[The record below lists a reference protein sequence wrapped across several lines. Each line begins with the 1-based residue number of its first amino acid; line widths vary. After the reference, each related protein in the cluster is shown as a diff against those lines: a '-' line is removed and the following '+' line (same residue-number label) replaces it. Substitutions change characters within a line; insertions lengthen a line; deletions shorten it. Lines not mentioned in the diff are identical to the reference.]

1 MYLWLWLWA
10 VAMAIQRMKKSR
22 KLHVIWGFLS
32 KQTLVV
38 LNTSRLLFA
47 QRLNMINFFKSQVY
61 YTENG
66 ELLFCQSTC

>member
-1 MYLWLWLWA
+1 MQLWLWLWA

-47 QRLNMINFFKSQVY
+47 
-61 YTENG
+61 
-66 ELLFCQSTC
+66 